1 MMKKYFKILSITL
14 IALVIS
20 NCSSDDN
27 KNKEVSNNLI
37 KKLEVRTTMDSPETA
52 SPNSFFFISNTTFN
66 YNQRNQ
72 TNSIHSQQD
81 YRNIWEY
88 NSTNNQYPNK
98 REQKIV
104 VRIFTYNTNT
114 NLLEKETTTI
124 NNVTTIKTFIYNDK
138 QQIVTINEVGKTTT
152 LKYNTKGQ
160 VSTIIT
166 KYTDPDNMYNA
177 IKEYEYDQSN
187 NLISVNY
194 IARVY
199 PDKINIKY
207 TNIESPYKGTTV
219 NYSLLEPMDEG
230 ILMRK
235 HNLFSDKYAT
245 FFENLEYSYKGY
257 HLIKSIIGTESDY
270 YDSTYLTSTENFKP
284 EGFDY
289 FRGGK
294 DIFAYYAKKTY

>member
-1 MMKKYFKILSITL
+1 MEKYFKISYITL
-14 IALVIS
+14 IALAMS

-27 KNKEVSNNLI
+27 KEKEVSNNLI

-52 SPNSFFFISNTTFN
+52 SPNTFFFISNTSFN

-81 YRNIWEY
+81 YRNMWEY
-88 NSTNNQYPNK
+88 NPTNGQFPNK

-104 VRIFTYNTNT
+104 DRIFTYNANT

-124 NNVTTIKTFIYNDK
+124 NNITTTKTFIYNNK
-138 QQIVTINEVGKTTT
+138 EQIKTINEEGKTTT
-152 LKYNTKGQ
+152 LKYNAKGQ
-160 VSTIIT
+160 VSSIIT
-166 KYTDPDNMYNA
+166 KYVDPDNIYNA
-177 IKEYEYDQSN
+177 IKEYEYDQNN

-199 PDKINIKY
+199 LDKINIKY

-230 ILMRK
+230 ITMKK

-257 HLIKSIIGTESDY
+257 HLIESIIGTESYY
-270 YDSTYLTSTENFKP
+270 YDGTYQTSTENFKP

-289 FRGGK
+289 FRVGRQSS
-294 DIFAYYAKKTY
+294 FSYYAKKTY

>member
-1 MMKKYFKILSITL
+1 MTKHLKTFYFILIG
-14 IALVIS
+14 LVLS

-27 KNKEVSNNLI
+27 KNKEVTNNLI
-37 KKLEVRTTMDSPETA
+37 KKLEVRTTLDSPETA
-52 SPNSFFFISNTTFN
+52 NPNTFFYIANTSFN

-72 TNSIHSQQD
+72 TTSIHSQQD
-81 YRNIWEY
+81 HRNMWEY
-88 NSTNNQYPNK
+88 DPITNKYPNK

-104 VRIFTYNTNT
+104 DRIFKYNGNT

-124 NNVTTIKTFIYNDK
+124 NNITTTKTFIYNDK
-138 QQIVTINEVGKTTT
+138 QQIETIKEVGKTTT

-166 KYTDPDNMYNA
+166 KYDDPNNIYNA

-230 ILMRK
+230 IIMRN

-245 FFENLEYSYKGY
+245 LFENLEYSYKGY

-270 YDSTYLTSTENFKP
+270 YDIAYLTSTDNFKP

-289 FRGGK
+289 YRVGK
-294 DIFAYYAKKTY
+294 DIFFYYVKKTY

>member
-1 MMKKYFKILSITL
+1 MKKYFKILSITL

-52 SPNSFFFISNTTFN
+52 SPNIFFFISNTTFE
-66 YNQRNQ
+66 YNKLNQ
-72 TNSIHSQQD
+72 TTSIHSQQD
-81 YRNIWEY
+81 YRNMWEY
-88 NSTNNQYPNK
+88 NPITGQFPNK

-104 VRIFTYNTNT
+104 DRIFTYNAKT
-114 NLLEKETTTI
+114 NLLERETTTI
-124 NNVTTIKTFIYNDK
+124 NSVTTIKTFIYNDK
-138 QQIVTINEVGKTTT
+138 QQIEAIKEVGKTST

-166 KYTDPDNMYNA
+166 KYDDPNNMYNA
-177 IKEYEYDQSN
+177 IKEYEYDQNN

-194 IARVY
+194 ISRVY
-199 PDKINIKY
+199 PDKLIIKY
-207 TNIESPYKGTTV
+207 TNVESPYKHTTV

-230 ILMRK
+230 IAMRK

-257 HLIKSIIGTESDY
+257 HLMKSIAGTESDY
-270 YDSTYLTSTENFKP
+270 YDSTYLTSTDNFKP

-289 FRGGK
+289 YRVGQDSYFY
-294 DIFAYYAKKTY
+294 YYAKKTY